1 MAQNATL
8 SKRPQIAV
16 LANTYKF
23 HLHTQHIIDRI
34 LDGYGFGGVYRHSPL
49 EVVSIFVEQ
58 RGEGDLVPERAK
70 RHPGMKVCSSVA
82 DALTRGTGKL
92 AVDGIVYIG
101 EQGNYPRN
109 KKGQTEYP
117 RYQFFQ
123 KVVEVFRS
131 SGRTVPYF
139 NDKHLSW
146 NWDWAKDMY
155 DTSRKMGFPLMAGS
169 SLPVTWRMPQVE
181 MPLGASIREAICIA
195 FGGVDSYDVHAL
207 EAIQCM
213 VERRKGGETGV
224 DWLQAYRGDNFW
236 KAHEQ
241 GLWSPALFKAALCRS
256 ETLKSGR
263 ESFTGV
269 YPTLQEM
276 KALARDPVAYHYQ
289 YKDGLRCTIILMNG
303 LVQDFNFAAA
313 IEGQPKPFSTMMY
326 LSKEAEAATIESY
339 FNPLVHFIE
348 QFMQTGKE
356 PYPVERVLLCTG
368 LVCAGVDSL
377 FQGQQRLQTPQLAI
391 QYKPGKSSL
400 RTT

>member
-1 MAQNATL
+1 MPQNATD

-34 LDGYGFGGVYRHSPL
+34 LDGYGFGGVFRHSPL
-49 EVVSIFVEQ
+49 QVVSIFVEQ

-70 RHPGMKVCSSVA
+70 RYPAMKVCSSVA
-82 DALTRGTGKL
+82 EALTRGTGKL
-92 AVDGIVYIG
+92 AVDGVVYIG
-101 EQGNYPRN
+101 EQGDYPRN
-109 KKGQTEYP
+109 EKGQTEYP

-123 KVVEVFRS
+123 KTVEVFKA

-146 NWDWAKDMY
+146 KWEWAKEMY
-155 DTSRKMGFPLMAGS
+155 DTSRQMGFPLMAGS

-181 MPLGASIREAICIA
+181 MPSGASVQEAICIA

-207 EAIQCM
+207 ETVQCM
-213 VERRKGGETGV
+213 VERRNGGESGV
-224 DWLQAYRGDNFW
+224 EWLQAYRGDNFW

-241 GLWSPALFKAALCRS
+241 GVWSNALFKAALCRS
-256 ETLKSGR
+256 ETLKSAR
-263 ESFTGV
+263 EDFTSV
-269 YPTLQEM
+269 FPTVPQM
-276 KALARDPVAYHYQ
+276 KSLVRDPVAYQ
-289 YKDGLRCTIILMNG
+289 YMHKDGLRCTIMLLNG
-303 LVQDFNFAAA
+303 LVQDFTFAAQLK
-313 IEGQPKPFSTMMY
+313 GQPKPFSTMMY
-326 LSKEAEAATIESY
+326 LSKVAEAATIESY

-356 PYPVERVLLCTG
+356 PYPVERALLCTG
-368 LVCAGVDSL
+368 LTCAGVDSL
-377 FQGQQRLQTPQLAI
+377 FQGQQRLRTPQLAI
-391 QYKPGKSSL
+391 SYQPGKSSL